1 MNLHDVEG
9 NPFNALKRC
18 DKCRAEHGRKYRR
31 EYLGKWRKDNP
42 GHVSTNAATPLRG
55 TLKRERTIRLG
66 LRKTNVEPNFGVSET
81 KNTSENIA
89 SGTIRLVSSNHHN
102 EEGLTGVN
110 RSARPVRM
118 LCHLSLIHI

>member
-1 MNLHDVEG
+1 
-9 NPFNALKRC
+9 
-18 DKCRAEHGRKYRR
+18 
-31 EYLGKWRKDNP
+31 
-42 GHVSTNAATPLRG
+42 
-55 TLKRERTIRLG
+55 

-118 LCHLSLIHI
+118 LCHRARGFLVPDKPDSLTRYKQESERTAPSVTR